1 MEQQYN
7 EEEIDLMDYVRV
19 ILKRKVF
26 ILALFLIV
34 IIAAGIFSFLS
45 PKTYKIDT
53 ILEIGKVGEKMVETP
68 EQLIGRI
75 EGDVYGVL
83 IRAKLNIPEAEYP
96 IIKTENP
103 KDTSIIK
110 IKIESKDIN
119 LSRKVLDEKNELIIA
134 DHQEKIEL
142 EKEILNKKIE
152 TTEENIKILEK
163 DIERVEIKITSL
175 EQEQKNLEAKVGA
188 LEKVLIYQQDPGT
201 QFALFDAK
209 ERLEAKKQEIEN
221 RYLDIGALKNQ
232 INDLELQIDSLKKQ
246 MKNVQPTSIIK
257 TPTVS
262 EEPIRPRPFLNMA
275 IAGILGLFVG
285 VFGAFSREWW
295 QNSAR

>member
-1 MEQQYN
+1 MTEEQYSD
-7 EEEIDLMDYVRV
+7 EIDLMDYVKV

-221 RYLDIGALKNQ
+221 RYLDINALKNQ

>member
-1 MEQQYN
+1 MEQQY
-7 EEEIDLMDYVRV
+7 EDEIDLMDYVRV

-26 ILALFLIV
+26 ILALFLIA

-53 ILEIGKVGEKMVETP
+53 ILEIGKVGENIVESP

-175 EQEQKNLEAKVGA
+175 EQEQKNLEAKIDA
-188 LEKVLIYQQDPGT
+188 LEGVLIYQQDPGT

-209 ERLEAKKQEIEN
+209 EKLEAKKQEIEN
-221 RYLDIGALKNQ
+221 RYLDINALKNQ